1 MRGAKYITII
11 VLLCALAYLSFK
23 IYVNWKST
31 REVNRTISSLRYQD
45 MLASFNDNEID
56 TNSIVF
62 LGNSLTEGF
71 DLSQFNNPH
80 TVNRGISGDFTAG
93 LIARMDGVL
102 KKHPKKIFIEIGIND
117 LIEKVTPR
125 TMLSNYDTI
134 LEKIKQASPR
144 TRIYIHSLLPTMLHG
159 SMITSEAD
167 INKRVVEFNSLLVKL
182 SVKYDCVYIDTWRQF
197 AMKDYSMN
205 PLLTTDGIHLKP
217 IGYKIWARAIEGY
230 INKPPIEPLHF

>member
-31 REVNRTISSLRYQD
+31 HEVNRTISSLRYQD

-93 LIARMDGVL
+93 LIARMDGII
-102 KKHPKKIFIEIGIND
+102 KKYPKKIFIEIGIND
-117 LIEKVTPR
+117 LIEKISPEA
-125 TMLSNYDTI
+125 MYSNYDTI
-134 LEKIKQASPR
+134 LKKINRISPR
-144 TRIYIHSLLPTMLHG
+144 TRIYIHSLLPTLLNG
-159 SMITSEAD
+159 SIITSAAD
-167 INKRVVEFNSLLVKL
+167 VNKRVKEFNILLVKL
-182 SVKYDCVYIDTWRQF
+182 SEKYNCTYIDTWSHF
-197 AMKDYSMN
+197 VMKDNSMN
-205 PLLTTDGIHLKP
+205 PDLTTDGIHLKSE
-217 IGYKIWARAIEGY
+217 GYKVWVGVIEKMVT
-230 INKPPIEPLHF
+230 NN